1 MHTQFSKQMFA
12 SFARRTVP
20 RVRAF
25 AAAANPRV
33 FFDIAIAQKPAG
45 RITFEVRFAV
55 VAPPS

>member
-1 MHTQFSKQMFA
+1 MFA